1 VSQWRSSASSPET
14 CASCDGTSFAQD
26 NFCENCGTRRPAAPP
41 HTEMNLGVIAVVSDI
56 GKRHHNNEDAF
67 GIAVG
72 GRYLAAVVCDGVS
85 SSSRPDTA
93 SNAAA
98 TAAIRS
104 LVSALDELTEAEV
117 ASADAHKAAIEEAVQ
132 AAGGT
137 AQAAAAMAA
146 GSDVGPNPPSTTFV
160 CAVVTAAAVTIGWV
174 GDSRAYWIPD
184 GNDMETAACLT
195 VDDTL
200 AGQLTAAGVT
210 VADDAPAAGALLRWL
225 GADASDTQPHL
236 NTFVPSA
243 PGRVLVC
250 SDGLYRY
257 VPEPRDLGRVTHAGT
272 AIDVTSALVSFAIT
286 SGGHD
291 NVTVVVM
298 PSRVPAADGTE

>member
-1 VSQWRSSASSPET
+1 VDQVTEWRSSAATPEA
-14 CASCDGTSFAQD
+14 CASCGGTRFDRD

-41 HTEMNLGVIAVVSDI
+41 HTDLNLGVIAGVSDI

-67 GIAVG
+67 AIALG
-72 GRYLAAVVCDGVS
+72 DRYAAAVVCDGVS

-93 SNAAA
+93 SNAAV

-104 LVSALDELTEAEV
+104 LISTLDELTDADV
-117 ASADAHKAAIEEAVQ
+117 SSANAHQAVVEEAMVT
-132 AAGGT
+132 AVGA
-137 AQAAAAMAA
+137 AQAAATLSA
-146 GSDVGPNPPSTTFV
+146 GVDVGPNPPSTTLV
-160 CAVVTAAAVTIGWV
+160 SAIVTAAAVTIGWV

-184 GNDMETAACLT
+184 SGDMANAAVLT

-200 AGQLTAAGVT
+200 AGQLAAAGVT
-210 VADDAPAAGALLRWL
+210 VADDAPSAGALLRWL
-225 GADASDTQPHL
+225 GADANDTTPHL
-236 NTFVPSA
+236 NTVVPEG

-257 VPEPRDLGRVTHAGT
+257 VPEPSEIGRVTHAGT
-272 AIDVTSALVSFAIT
+272 AIDVAAALVSFAVT

-298 PSRVPAADGTE
+298 PTDTHSP